1 MTDLR
6 IPGRLDN
13 ETVGSWRIITERSNY
28 FLGIEQPLAWDGHA
42 APAQAGGQLIELQ
55 ADPAR
60 REIPGGPF
68 HQLVR
73 IVWCQNRTAATFYL
87 LPDKAHQEAGQ
98 LPQMVDTSRVLE
110 VRHAFDT
117 STTAA

>member
-1 MTDLR
+1 MTDLK

-13 ETVGSWRIITERSNY
+13 ETVGCWRIITERSSY
-28 FLGIEQPLAWDGHA
+28 FIGIKQPLDWDGQG
-42 APAQAGGQLIELQ
+42 APAPARGRLIELQ

-87 LPDKAHQEAGQ
+87 LPDKAHQETGQ
-98 LPQMVDTSRVLE
+98 RPQMVDTSRILE

-117 STTAA
+117 SATAA